1 MLWEIFYNLSG
12 YNTKYVHIYIYIYI
26 YIVYTL
32 LKCSR
37 SSFSFLLPQRAS
49 LKRDSRPNLYVCMY
63 IYIYIYIWQMKSRSF
78 RRISAY
84 HSALLSGRQAIL
96 MPYKQANRQCDH
108 YTRCFYHYTRCFRN
122 YTQWF
127 EHYTWCFQHY
137 FYIFFPC
144 IWFHDCLNLVC
155 DYSAFWLWSAW
166 QWHALKRFIYK
177 KVAALC
183 EFYIII

>member
-63 IYIYIYIWQMKSRSF
+63 IYIYIYIYGRWNLDRFGVF
-78 RRISAY
+78 RPTIVHCFRV
-84 HSALLSGRQAIL
+84 GRLYSCLI
-96 MPYKQANRQCDH
+96 NRQIG
-108 YTRCFYHYTRCFRN
+108 N
-122 YTQWF
+122 
-127 EHYTWCFQHY
+127 
-137 FYIFFPC
+137 
-144 IWFHDCLNLVC
+144 
-155 DYSAFWLWSAW
+155 A
-166 QWHALKRFIYK
+166 
-177 KVAALC
+177 
-183 EFYIII
+183 IIIRGAFTIIRGAFAIIRSGSSIIRGAFNIISIYSFHVYDFTIA